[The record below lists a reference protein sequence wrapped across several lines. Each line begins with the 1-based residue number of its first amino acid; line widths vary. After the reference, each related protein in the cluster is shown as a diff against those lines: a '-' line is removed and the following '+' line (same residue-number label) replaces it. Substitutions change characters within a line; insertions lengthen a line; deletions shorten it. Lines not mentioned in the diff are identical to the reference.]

1 MPFHPFK
8 LERYENQ
15 WKNSCDANVNV
26 IILKVYKIALVMMN
40 VDDETMKMNMII
52 IFEKVDDVNNENC
65 KENNEEDCEDKD
77 DDDEI
82 KLVVLTYRNEKQY
95 NYDDDNFMLINSN
108 ENENDENLH
117 ESQTPWL

>member
-15 WKNSCDANVNV
+15 WKISCDANVNV

-40 VDDETMKMNMII
+40 IDDKTMKMNMII

-82 KLVVLTYRNEKQY
+82 KLVVLTDRNEK
-95 NYDDDNFMLINSN
+95 NIIMMMIISC
-108 ENENDENLH
+108 
-117 ESQTPWL
+117 